1 MTQTVVHVPASEGGG
16 GGGGK
21 MGEGDFFQANVSG
34 ALTIDFANGY
44 YQELTLTGNVTSLA
58 FSNGPG
64 NGEGK
69 SVVVDFVQDGT
80 GSRTVTFTSTKFD
93 SGISPTLSTGAGDI
107 DRIAFDITN
116 DGADQIYGHVLGLDM
131 A

>member
-1 MTQTVVHVPASEGGG
+1 
-16 GGGGK
+16 
-21 MGEGDFFQANVSG
+21 MGEGTFYQEASVSG

-64 NGEGK
+64 SGEGK
-69 SVVVDFVQDGT
+69 SVVVDFVQG
-80 GSRTVTFTSTKFD
+80 GSGSYTVTFTSTKFD
-93 SGISPTLSTGAGDI
+93 SGIAPTLSTGVGDI

-116 DGADQIYGHVLGLDM
+116 DGSDQIYGHVLGLDM
-131 A
+131 Q

>member
-1 MTQTVVHVPASEGGG
+1 MTQTVVNVPAVAGGG
-16 GGGGK
+16 GQ
-21 MGEGDFFQANVSG
+21 MGEGTFYQEASVSG

-58 FSNGPG
+58 FTNGPAS
-64 NGEGK
+64 GEGK
-69 SVVVDFVQDGT
+69 SVVVDFVQG
-80 GSRTVTFTSTKFD
+80 GSGSYTVTFTSTKFD
-93 SGISPTLSTGAGDI
+93 SGIAPTLSTGVGDI

-116 DGADQIYGHVLGLDM
+116 DGSDQIYGHVLGLDM

>member
-1 MTQTVVHVPASEGGG
+1 MTATIKYLPPVAGGQ
-16 GGGGK
+16 
-21 MGEGDFFQANVSG
+21 MGEGTFYQEGSVSG

-64 NGEGK
+64 SGEGK
-69 SVVVDFVQDGT
+69 SVVVDFVQG
-80 GSRTVTFTSTKFD
+80 GSGSYTVTFTSTKFD
-93 SGISPTLSTGAGDI
+93 SGIAPTLSTGVGDI

-116 DGADQIYGHVLGLDM
+116 DGSDQIYGHVLGLDM
-131 A
+131 Q

>member
-1 MTQTVVHVPASEGGG
+1 MTQTVVNVPESGGG
-16 GGGGK
+16 GQ
-21 MGEGDFFQANVSG
+21 MGEGTFYQEASVSG

-58 FSNGPG
+58 FSNGPAS
-64 NGEGK
+64 GEGK
-69 SVVVDFVQDGT
+69 SVVVDFVQG
-80 GSRTVTFTSTKFD
+80 GSGSYTVTFTSTKFD
-93 SGISPTLSTGAGDI
+93 SGIAPTLSTGVGDI

>member
-1 MTQTVVHVPASEGGG
+1 MPNVVRIPAAAAGGQ
-16 GGGGK
+16 
-21 MGEGDFFQANVSG
+21 MGEGTFYQEGSVSG

-64 NGEGK
+64 SGEGK
-69 SVVVDFVQDGT
+69 SVVVDFVQG
-80 GSRTVTFTSTKFD
+80 GSGSYTVTFTSTKFD
-93 SGISPTLSTGAGDI
+93 SGIAPTLSTGVGDI

-116 DGADQIYGHVLGLDM
+116 DGSDQIYGHVLGLDM
-131 A
+131 Q

>member
-1 MTQTVVHVPASEGGG
+1 MTQTVVHVPASEG

-34 ALTIDFANGY
+34 ALTIDFSNGY

-69 SVVVDFVQDGT
+69 SVVVDFVQG
-80 GSRTVTFTSTKFD
+80 GSGSYTVTFTSTKFD
-93 SGISPTLSTGAGDI
+93 SGIAPTLSTGVGDI

-131 A
+131 Q

>member
-1 MTQTVVHVPASEGGG
+1 MTQTVVHVPASEGG

-34 ALTIDFANGY
+34 ALTIDFSNGY

-69 SVVVDFVQDGT
+69 SVVVD
-80 GSRTVTFTSTKFD
+80 
-93 SGISPTLSTGAGDI
+93 DI

-131 A
+131 Q

>member
-1 MTQTVVHVPASEGGG
+1 MTQTIVNVPEAGGA
-16 GGGGK
+16 
-21 MGEGDFFQANVSG
+21 MGEGTFYQEGSVSG

-58 FSNGPG
+58 FTNGPAD
-64 NGEGK
+64 GEGK

-80 GSRTVTFTSTKFD
+80 GSRTVTFSSVKFD
-93 SGISPTLSTGAGDI
+93 SGIAPTLSTGAGDI

-116 DGADQIYGHVLGLDM
+116 DGSDQIYGHVLGLDM
-131 A
+131 Q

>member
-1 MTQTVVHVPASEGGG
+1 MTQTVVNVPESAGGG
-16 GGGGK
+16 GQ
-21 MGEGDFFQANVSG
+21 MGEGTFYQEASVSG

-58 FSNGPG
+58 FTNGPAS
-64 NGEGK
+64 GEGK
-69 SVVVDFVQDGT
+69 SVVVDFVQG
-80 GSRTVTFTSTKFD
+80 GSGSYTVTFTSTKFD
-93 SGISPTLSTGAGDI
+93 SGIAPTLSTGVGDI

-116 DGADQIYGHVLGLDM
+116 DGSDQIYGHVLGLDM

>member
-1 MTQTVVHVPASEGGG
+1 MTATIKYLPPVAGGG
-16 GGGGK
+16 Q
-21 MGEGDFFQANVSG
+21 MGEGTFYQEASVSG

-58 FSNGPG
+58 FTNGPAS
-64 NGEGK
+64 GEGK
-69 SVVVDFVQDGT
+69 SVVVDFVQG
-80 GSRTVTFTSTKFD
+80 GSGSYTVTFTSTKFD
-93 SGISPTLSTGAGDI
+93 SGIAPTLSTGVGDI
-107 DRIAFDITN
+107 DRIVFDITN